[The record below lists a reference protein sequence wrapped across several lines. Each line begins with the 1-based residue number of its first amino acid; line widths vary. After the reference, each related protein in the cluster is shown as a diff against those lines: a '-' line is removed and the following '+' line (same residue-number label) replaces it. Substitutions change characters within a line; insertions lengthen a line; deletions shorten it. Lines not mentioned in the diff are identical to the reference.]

1 MNPRGYHRTPP
12 GPDQRVRNDLQG
24 ETALREQ
31 ARQAVRSADA
41 PAADAPGL
49 ERLQRHARRTLDEQ
63 LARIRRLHAAPAC
76 ARGCAMCCHLRVMA
90 TPAEVFGLARYIR
103 RQLAAGA
110 LQELAR
116 QVSGTAIRL
125 RGIPRERLL
134 ATNVPCPLLVDG
146 ACSMYAARPFNCRA
160 YHSLDVDA
168 CTASFNNP
176 GDASLTHPQS
186 AMVARVNEGVQQGL
200 ADVLGQAGLDRS
212 QYELV
217 TALDEA
223 LSDPAAEA
231 RFLHGEPAFRSALR
245 A

>member
-41 PAADAPGL
+41 PAADAQGL

-103 RQLAAGA
+103 RQLAAEA
-110 LQELAR
+110 LAELTR
-116 QVSGTAIRL
+116 QIADTATRL
-125 RGIPRERLL
+125 HAIPRERLL

-146 ACSMYAARPFNCRA
+146 ACGMYAARPFNCRA

>member
-1 MNPRGYHRTPP
+1 MQNQP
-12 GPDQRVRNDLQG
+12 QG
-24 ETALREQ
+24 EAALRER

-41 PAADAPGL
+41 PAADAAGM

-63 LARIRRLHAAPAC
+63 LARVRRQHAAPAC

-103 RQLAAGA
+103 RQLAPAALEDLAG
-110 LQELAR
+110 
-116 QVSGTAIRL
+116 QVSATAARL
-125 RGIPRERLL
+125 HAIPRERLL

-176 GDASLTHPQS
+176 GDAGLTHPQS
-186 AMVARVNEGVQQGL
+186 AMVARINEGVQQGL

-223 LSDPAAEA
+223 LSDPGAET
-231 RFLHGEPAFRSALR
+231 RFLLGEAAFRSALR
-245 A
+245 G